1 MLQMPTLFIGVKG
14 TVIALD
20 RATGQELWRSDLKG
34 SDFVNVAIEDG
45 DVFATTKGELF
56 CLDPASGHVK
66 WHNELKGMGR
76 GLITIASAASQ
87 QIVAMRRKQMQD
99 SADADAA
106 GNSAL
111 IASS

>member
-1 MLQMPTLFIGVKG
+1 MPALFIGVKG

-45 DVFATTKGELF
+45 DIYATTKGELF
-56 CLDPASGHVK
+56 CLDPASGHVR

-87 QIVAMRRKQMQD
+87 QAVLMRRKQLQD
-99 SADADAA
+99 SQDADSAGDAA
-106 GNSAL
+106 IITSLNS
-111 IASS
+111 